1 MLPGDLRAEQGAES
15 PVRIAHLHVDG
26 GFLAFSQRLTQLFQQ
41 DFFVHCFFQFKII
54 GVRRIKGHLL
64 RPGIRIIEHGAQIQL
79 PCHGA
84 FRIGLLRQQ
93 VGPPDHLIQGADT
106 QTGHVF
112 PQFFRDK
119 PHKVHHI
126 FRFARE
132 AFPKF
137 RVLGGHAHRTG
148 IQVAD
153 THHHTAHGH
162 EGRGGETEFL
172 GAEECGDG
180 HIPAAHQLAVRLD
193 HDPAPKPVS
202 KERLMSLRKAQLPG
216 KARIVDGALRRRAGS
231 AVIAGDQNHL
241 GARFGH
247 ACGDSPDAGFRHQ
260 LHRDPGIFI
269 GIFQIID
276 ELRQILD
283 GIDVMVRRR
292 RDQAHAGRGMSGLR
306 DPGVYL
312 PCRQMSALSGLRA
325 LSHFDLDLGGADQ
338 IPAGHTEPAAG
349 HLFDGRAAVV
359 FRSRRIQT
367 VLALAALA
375 GIGFPVEHIHGKGQ
389 RLMGL
394 L

>member
-1 MLPGDLRAEQGAES
+1 
-15 PVRIAHLHVDG
+15 
-26 GFLAFSQRLTQLFQQ
+26 
-41 DFFVHCFFQFKII
+41 
-54 GVRRIKGHLL
+54 
-64 RPGIRIIEHGAQIQL
+64 
-79 PCHGA
+79 
-84 FRIGLLRQQ
+84 
-93 VGPPDHLIQGADT
+93 
-106 QTGHVF
+106 
-112 PQFFRDK
+112 
-119 PHKVHHI
+119 
-126 FRFARE
+126 
-132 AFPKF
+132 
-137 RVLGGHAHRTG
+137 
-148 IQVAD
+148 
-153 THHHTAHGH
+153 
-162 EGRGGETEFL
+162 
-172 GAEECGDG
+172 
-180 HIPAAHQLAVRLD
+180 
-193 HDPAPKPVS
+193 
-202 KERLMSLRKAQLPG
+202 MSLRKAQLPG
-216 KARIVDGALRRRAGS
+216 KACVVDGALRRRAGS

-260 LHRDPGIFI
+260 FHRDPGIFI

-349 HLFDGRAAVV
+349 HLFDGRAAVM

-375 GIGFPVEHIHGKGQ
+375 GIGFPMEHIHGKGQ